1 VPLVKAARNLVA
13 RRRAGRRPR
22 DAVAEAYQEVTAWTD
37 DAGIGRGRAETPAA
51 YAVRLAAGY
60 PAASVPLD
68 ELTRLYVA
76 AEYGRDGT
84 SEAAAHRARRLGR
97 SVRAALAAGLG
108 WRRRLIAA
116 FSPRSLLA
124 PHPVVL
130 STRRR
135 LGRNGQAAPEEKVPA
150 LHR

>member
-1 VPLVKAARNLVA
+1 VPM
-13 RRRAGRRPR
+13 
-22 DAVAEAYQEVTAWTD
+22 
-37 DAGIGRGRAETPAA
+37 
-51 YAVRLAAGY
+51 
-60 PAASVPLD
+60 D

-84 SEAAAHRARRLGR
+84 SEEAAHRARRLGR
-97 SVRAALAAGLG
+97 SARAALAAGLG

-116 FSPRSLLA
+116 LSPRSLLA

-130 STRRR
+130 SARRR